1 MGSIS
6 GRGVGEFGRLYN
18 GCLCAL
24 GYFFQ
29 QLEDVTVKKAVSIFT
44 LVALAAGGVMWQTH
58 DAGAQDKTIEPLVS
72 SYELMEIL
80 YEPFMDQLKESVATE
95 PEKRRGWQTIY
106 KNALAI
112 GEATQLNT
120 IRNDEDFMAT
130 PEWNQMNFAS
140 RDLAVTV
147 SEAAKK
153 KDFAGVT
160 AQYQALVKSCNE
172 CHTKFVPDDAPTIE
186 P

>member
-1 MGSIS
+1 M
-6 GRGVGEFGRLYN
+6 
-18 GCLCAL
+18 
-24 GYFFQ
+24 
-29 QLEDVTVKKAVSIFT
+29 KKAVSLLV
-44 LVALAAGGVMWQTH
+44 LVALAVGGAMWQTR
-58 DAGAQDKTIEPLVS
+58 DARAQDKAIEPLIT
-72 SYELMEIL
+72 SYELMEII
-80 YEPFMDQLKESVATE
+80 YEPFMDQLKASVATE
-95 PEKRRGWQTIY
+95 PDKRRGWQDIY

-130 PEWNQMNFAS
+130 PEWDQMNFAS
-140 RDLAVTV
+140 RDLAVAV
-147 SEAAKK
+147 SEAAKN